1 MSEPSF
7 EQLLTQLSVDRFG
20 WRVHLPLA
28 FGTVFVSEVD
38 LLFMTRLMI
47 EAHPAPPPSDR
58 EKDLA
63 RRIIPNLSSFLR
75 EVERQYKGYNPEILE
90 PAIHIIGPHVLI
102 DRENIQDNGEH
113 RWMVILPYKEDPA
126 FRSVVEFDG
135 SQCLGIWAGD

>member
-7 EQLLTQLSVDRFG
+7 EQLLTELSADPFG

-28 FGTVFVSEVD
+28 FGSVFASEVD
-38 LLFMTRLMI
+38 LLFMTRLTI
-47 EAHPAPPPSDR
+47 EAHPAPLPSDS

-63 RRIIPNLSSFLR
+63 RSIMPNLPSFLR
-75 EVERQYKGYNPEILE
+75 EVERQFKGFNPEILE
-90 PAIHIIGPHVLI
+90 PAIHLIGPHVLI
-102 DRENIQDNGEH
+102 DREDIQYNGEQ

-126 FRSVVEFDG
+126 YRTVVEFDA